1 MKKIINAPE
10 SYVDEMLQGIYA
22 SFPDKVKCAAD
33 DLRCYCIA
41 NKKSGKVAIITGGG
55 SGHVPLFLGYV
66 GEGLIDG
73 CGVGGVFQ
81 SPSAEQIYNIAKEVE
96 AGAGVLFL
104 YGNYTGDIMNFD
116 MATELLDMDDI
127 EAVSVVGADDVLSN
141 ANVEA
146 RRGVAGIFFMYKAA
160 GAKADQMGT
169 LEEVAAAARKAGDN
183 VRTVGFALT
192 PCIVPE
198 VGHANFELADDE
210 MAFGMGIHGEPGV
223 WNGPI
228 KTADE
233 LAEESVGEIL
243 KDMPLAEGD
252 EVALLING
260 LGATSLEELY
270 ILNNSVRKQ
279 LEAKGVRVYRS
290 WTGEYATSMEMMG
303 ASISICK
310 VDDELKGY
318 FDYPVDTPFICQR

>member
-1 MKKIINAPE
+1 MRRNIHYKPSKGASIFGGII
-10 SYVDEMLQGIYA
+10 G
-22 SFPDKVKCAAD
+22 CA
-33 DLRCYCIA
+33 
-41 NKKSGKVAIITGGG
+41 
-55 SGHVPLFLGYV
+55 
-66 GEGLIDG
+66 
-73 CGVGGVFQ
+73 
-81 SPSAEQIYNIAKEVE
+81 
-96 AGAGVLFL
+96 
-104 YGNYTGDIMNFD
+104 M
-116 MATELLDMDDI
+116 
-127 EAVSVVGADDVLSN
+127 
-141 ANVEA
+141 
-146 RRGVAGIFFMYKAA
+146 GIFGLFAIPDMGAMIGFKAIWC
-160 GAKADQMGT
+160 
-169 LEEVAAAARKAGDN
+169 L
-183 VRTVGFALT
+183 
-192 PCIVPE
+192 
-198 VGHANFELADDE
+198 

-270 ILNNSVRKQ
+270 ILNNAVRKQ